1 MNGEVIL
8 HSQAVVA
15 QWLECPPVT
24 RNVAGSN
31 PVNGAQY
38 NYPSILKRRIAMC
51 AQSYFEALD
60 QEYDEPYVSQ
70 HSKLSTG
77 TLYQSPSEVAGRD
90 ETKVALT
97 QWEENLLNAVKAGD
111 TVALPTDLFEDLV
124 EIAEEYS
131 DSIRPSFL
139 VEKTPNYKHSRIR
152 VQLSRPLTVAEREK
166 LNTDHHIVGGRL
178 NVSRRR
184 DDGFLFK
191 LRVSPNGTHVW
202 VDADLPSRLLFDV
215 LAAALDQHFV
225 NVYPTAVRTFTEY
238 HA

>member
-1 MNGEVIL
+1 
-8 HSQAVVA
+8 
-15 QWLECPPVT
+15 
-24 RNVAGSN
+24 
-31 PVNGAQY
+31 
-38 NYPSILKRRIAMC
+38 MC
-51 AQSYFEALD
+51 AQSYFETLTE
-60 QEYDEPYVSQ
+60 EYDEPYVSQ

-90 ETKVALT
+90 ETKFALT
-97 QWEENLLNAVKAGD
+97 DWEQNILDGVREGD
-111 TVALPTDLFEDLV
+111 TVALPVDLFEDLV
-124 EIAEEYS
+124 VIAEEYS
-131 DSIRPSFL
+131 ESLKSNSL
-139 VEKTPNYKHSRIR
+139 VDKSPYYKHSRIR

>member
-1 MNGEVIL
+1 
-8 HSQAVVA
+8 
-15 QWLECPPVT
+15 
-24 RNVAGSN
+24 
-31 PVNGAQY
+31 
-38 NYPSILKRRIAMC
+38 MC
-51 AQSYFEALD
+51 AQSYFETLTE
-60 QEYDEPYVSQ
+60 EYDEPYRESY
-70 HSKLSTG
+70 S
-77 TLYQSPSEVAGRD
+77 LYPSPSEVAGRD
-90 ETKVALT
+90 ETKFALT
-97 QWEENLLNAVKAGD
+97 DWEQNILDGIREGD
-111 TVALPTDLFEDLV
+111 TVALPVDLFEDLV
-124 EIAEEYS
+124 VIAEDYA
-131 DSIRPSFL
+131 DSLKSKSL
-139 VEKTPNYKHSRIR
+139 VEKSLYYKHSRIR

-166 LNTDHHIVGGRL
+166 LNTDHHIVDGRL